1 MEPTQKTRGS
11 SLSRYADAISA
22 PVAAESRR
30 SEPRFIGG
38 IVRHYRIANILSV
51 IPFVACFAV
60 AQVPRQRG
68 GRPSGVPAEFQFL
81 YQGSIPSGQLKAVWA
96 ALPYESITLERSR
109 CMLPCPAYKVTLYRG
124 SPAGQGRETYED
136 RFGRAELHAT
146 VPAQSLDNYIR
157 LFPEKSGDFTGRVD
171 IWSYGRLCYLLS
183 KSQFSGL
190 SDRYAAAWT
199 DDRTFTVTATA
210 SGNTKTVSEYGGVG
224 PIELWG
230 IQEAIDSI
238 AQGVNWTPK

>member
-1 MEPTQKTRGS
+1 MNEPPFLWQDHSLRAARRIHRRGLS
-11 SLSRYADAISA
+11 S
-22 PVAAESRR
+22 
-30 SEPRFIGG
+30 
-38 IVRHYRIANILSV
+38 H
-51 IPFVACFAV
+51 
-60 AQVPRQRG
+60 
-68 GRPSGVPAEFQFL
+68 
-81 YQGSIPSGQLKAVWA
+81 
-96 ALPYESITLERSR
+96 RSR
-109 CMLPCPAYKVTLYRG
+109 
-124 SPAGQGRETYED
+124 D
-136 RFGRAELHAT
+136 RVPTRAT
-146 VPAQSLDNYIR
+146 VPARSINNYTR
-157 LFPEKSGDFTGRVD
+157 LFPESGDFTGRVD

-238 AQGVNWTPK
+238 AQGVNWTPKGLRKNNCADQ